1 MDLTVCFWGYRVALE
16 KYLFKTGTFNVW
28 ELKCIWVQANISGY
42 ILLATGFNQL
52 FSIVFQVSNSLL
64 WHLIT
69 LLLLQLTE
77 SASNSHHFSPQ
88 NPWWS
93 SGNQKSAFVYFCVTG
108 SPPYA
113 FFPNTVEMWTLKSSS
128 VHYWDL
134 PMCLLTWRILDY
146 FVLNTQYVNAWMS
159 GMDWHSKH
167 YLCKSHNRRVEG
179 KWKGGGVGR
188 RKKDDFVFL
197 WGQCLLEGNDT
208 IDSFHSHANHHDI
221 LFLWL
226 DTMHP
231 PKLPIPQHDFQTVH
245 VGVGVKAQEQCS
257 CYAYMMCLW
266 MLLHTVCKMLQD
278 SRIHNITAQYKTS
291 I

>member
-1 MDLTVCFWGYRVALE
+1 MCGNWNASEFKLTLVAISCWLLVSTNSLALCFKFQILY
-16 KYLFKTGTFNVW
+16 
-28 ELKCIWVQANISGY
+28 CDISLHY
-42 ILLATGFNQL
+42 YCCNWQNLLATVIISAHKIHGDRVE
-52 FSIVFQVSNSLL
+52 IKSLL
-64 WHLIT
+64 LFT
-69 LLLLQLTE
+69 
-77 SASNSHHFSPQ
+77 S
-88 NPWWS
+88 
-93 SGNQKSAFVYFCVTG
+93 VVTG

-167 YLCKSHNRRVEG
+167 YLCKSRNRRVEG